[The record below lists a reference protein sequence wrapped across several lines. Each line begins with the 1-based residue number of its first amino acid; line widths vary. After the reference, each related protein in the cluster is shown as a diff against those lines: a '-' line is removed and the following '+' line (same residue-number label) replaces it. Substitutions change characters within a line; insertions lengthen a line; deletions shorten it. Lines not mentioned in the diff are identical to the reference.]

1 MDSILNSNVI
11 YNCLKKLN
19 LGTFLSDVNMRHII
33 AIMLSVFMTGYKGK
47 TVDFARASDC
57 HRTTVAHFLNKGK
70 WDSDKLRNTLKASII
85 EIIYKK
91 AKETGKP
98 VYLIVDDTIAS
109 HTKPSSKA
117 LHPIEDAYFHMSHLK
132 GCQDYGHQAVGIMLS
147 CSGITLNYDIVMYDK
162 TKSKIKIIQS
172 IINELPEAPVVSYFL
187 CDSWYTTTKLMN
199 PFIEKGFHTIGAL
212 KTNRIIY
219 PCGIKTSIQKFSMF
233 IRKDDPN
240 VSLVTVGGRQF
251 FVYRY
256 EGALNDMEN
265 AVVLI
270 TYPKNAFGDGKAL
283 RAFISTDIFL
293 STEDILVHYMKR
305 WEIELFFRESKTK
318 LSLDKY
324 QVRSAQGIKRYWLI
338 MSLTHFMCCTCAGES
353 YCNFTEG
360 YKYFCDYARKENL
373 LLKYQPTM
381 ILVDH
386 DIRFQ
391 EMIATRV
398 EEM

>member
-283 RAFISTDIFL
+283 RAFISTDTSL
-293 STEDILVHYMKR
+293 STEDILAHYMKR

-360 YKYFCDYARKENL
+360 YKYFCDYVHKEQL
-373 LLKYQPTM
+373 RYIYKCVQKGISFEQLCT
-381 ILVDH
+381 LV
-386 DIRFQ
+386 
-391 EMIATRV
+391 A
-398 EEM
+398 

>member
-219 PCGIKTSIQKFSMF
+219 PCGIKTSIQEFSMF

-360 YKYFCDYARKENL
+360 YKYFCDYAHKEQL
-373 LLKYQPTM
+373 RYIYKCVQKGISFEQLCT
-381 ILVDH
+381 LV
-386 DIRFQ
+386 
-391 EMIATRV
+391 A
-398 EEM
+398 

>member
-98 VYLIVDDTIAS
+98 VYLIVDDAIAS

-360 YKYFCDYARKENL
+360 YKYFCDYVHKEQL
-373 LLKYQPTM
+373 RYIYKCVQKGISFEQLCT
-381 ILVDH
+381 LV
-386 DIRFQ
+386 
-391 EMIATRV
+391 A
-398 EEM
+398 

>member
-19 LGTFLSDVNMRHII
+19 LGTFLSDVSMRHII

-219 PCGIKTSIQKFSMF
+219 PCGIKTSIQEFSMF

-283 RAFISTDIFL
+283 RAFISTDTSL
-293 STEDILVHYMKR
+293 STEDILAHYMKR

-353 YCNFTEG
+353 YCNFTEW
-360 YKYFCDYARKENL
+360 YKYFCDYARKEQL
-373 LLKYQPTM
+373 RYIYKCVQKGISFEQLCT
-381 ILVDH
+381 LV
-386 DIRFQ
+386 
-391 EMIATRV
+391 A
-398 EEM
+398 

>member
-1 MDSILNSNVI
+1 
-11 YNCLKKLN
+11 
-19 LGTFLSDVNMRHII
+19 MRHII

-98 VYLIVDDTIAS
+98 IYLIADDTIAS

-360 YKYFCDYARKENL
+360 YKYFCDYVHKEQL
-373 LLKYQPTM
+373 RYIYKCVQKGISFEQLCT
-381 ILVDH
+381 LV
-386 DIRFQ
+386 
-391 EMIATRV
+391 A
-398 EEM
+398 

>member
-98 VYLIVDDTIAS
+98 IYLIADDTIAS

-219 PCGIKTSIQKFSMF
+219 PCGIKTSIQEFSMF

-360 YKYFCDYARKENL
+360 YKYFCDYVHKEQL
-373 LLKYQPTM
+373 RYIYKCVQKGISFEQLCT
-381 ILVDH
+381 LV
-386 DIRFQ
+386 
-391 EMIATRV
+391 A
-398 EEM
+398 

>member
-360 YKYFCDYARKENL
+360 YKYFCDYVHKEQL
-373 LLKYQPTM
+373 RYIYKCVQKGISFEQLCT
-381 ILVDH
+381 LV
-386 DIRFQ
+386 
-391 EMIATRV
+391 A
-398 EEM
+398 

>member
-219 PCGIKTSIQKFSMF
+219 PCGIKTSIQEFSMF

-283 RAFISTDIFL
+283 RAFISTDTSL
-293 STEDILVHYMKR
+293 STEDILAHYMKR

-360 YKYFCDYARKENL
+360 YKYFCDYVHKEQL
-373 LLKYQPTM
+373 RYIYKCVQKGISFEQLCT
-381 ILVDH
+381 LV
-386 DIRFQ
+386 
-391 EMIATRV
+391 A
-398 EEM
+398 